1 MFNNELE
8 KYIDYELKSIVVINS
23 IQQYY
28 NNCTYLN

>member
-8 KYIDYELKSIVVINS
+8 KYIDSLKSIVVINS

-28 NNCTYLN
+28 QPIVHI